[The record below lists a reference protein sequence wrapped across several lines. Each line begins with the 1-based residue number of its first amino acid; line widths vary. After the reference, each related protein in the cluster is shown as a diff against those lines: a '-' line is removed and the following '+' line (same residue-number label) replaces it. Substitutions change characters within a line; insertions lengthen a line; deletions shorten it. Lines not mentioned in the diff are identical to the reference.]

1 MVLDKIQRPN
11 DVKELKEQE
20 LPVLADEIR
29 QFIID
34 KVSDNGGHLASNL
47 GVVEL
52 TIALHRCL
60 NFPQDKLIWETFIFS
75 PSTATGTPASKLTET
90 VVGVSGA

>member
-20 LPVLADEIR
+20 LPILADEIR

-34 KVSDNGGHLASNL
+34 KVSDNGVILPRTS
-47 GVVEL
+47 E
-52 TIALHRCL
+52 
-60 NFPQDKLIWETFIFS
+60 WWS
-75 PSTATGTPASKLTET
+75 
-90 VVGVSGA
+90 

>member
-20 LPVLADEIR
+20 LPILADEIR

-34 KVSDNGGHLASNL
+34 KVSDNDCNWHIIYNSRWDCN
-47 GVVEL
+47 
-52 TIALHRCL
+52 
-60 NFPQDKLIWETFIFS
+60 
-75 PSTATGTPASKLTET
+75 
-90 VVGVSGA
+90 

>member
-20 LPVLADEIR
+20 LPILADEIR

-47 GVVEL
+47 GVG
-52 TIALHRCL
+52 IKKALRGLKRIDHLLKAPSFLKRG
-60 NFPQDKLIWETFIFS
+60 LIYGCFHPADFS
-75 PSTATGTPASKLTET
+75 GWR
-90 VVGVSGA
+90 

>member
-20 LPVLADEIR
+20 LPILADEIR

-34 KVSDNGGHLASNL
+34 KVSDNGADNCTSSVL
-47 GVVEL
+47 E
-52 TIALHRCL
+52 
-60 NFPQDKLIWETFIFS
+60 FP
-75 PSTATGTPASKLTET
+75 TG
-90 VVGVSGA
+90 

>member
-20 LPVLADEIR
+20 LPILADEIR

-34 KVSDNGGHLASNL
+34 KVSDM
-47 GVVEL
+47 VVILPRTSE
-52 TIALHRCL
+52 
-60 NFPQDKLIWETFIFS
+60 WWS
-75 PSTATGTPASKLTET
+75 
-90 VVGVSGA
+90 

>member
-20 LPVLADEIR
+20 LPILADEIR

-34 KVSDNGGHLASNL
+34 KVSLIHVTLA
-47 GVVEL
+47 
-52 TIALHRCL
+52 AH
-60 NFPQDKLIWETFIFS
+60 
-75 PSTATGTPASKLTET
+75 
-90 VVGVSGA
+90 GVSMQK